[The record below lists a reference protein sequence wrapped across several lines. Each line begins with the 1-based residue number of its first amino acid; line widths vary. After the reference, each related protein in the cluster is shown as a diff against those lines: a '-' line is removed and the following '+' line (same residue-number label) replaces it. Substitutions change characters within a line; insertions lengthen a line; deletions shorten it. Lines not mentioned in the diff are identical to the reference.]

1 VDGDFVLHHAT
12 AAPLILVK
20 LQSKVGFRGCGHAA
34 LIEAKV
40 SNGPNSTKDHA
51 HPTLTFRSTSPGKEA
66 LVHDKPGRSRARSGT
81 WVGMSPTGYK
91 EELTMTTRSKKT
103 TKTAALASSDEISG
117 DAQAPSRVSRR
128 EALRNILA
136 TEQGASI
143 RELCD
148 SFGWQP
154 HSARA
159 ALSGLRK
166 AGTGVARILPATSGG
181 ETRYRVVTEVDRK
194 VRNDA

>member
-1 VDGDFVLHHAT
+1 
-12 AAPLILVK
+12 
-20 LQSKVGFRGCGHAA
+20 
-34 LIEAKV
+34 
-40 SNGPNSTKDHA
+40 
-51 HPTLTFRSTSPGKEA
+51 
-66 LVHDKPGRSRARSGT
+66 
-81 WVGMSPTGYK
+81 MSPARYK
-91 EELTMTTRSKKT
+91 EEHAMTTRSKKT
-103 TKTAALASSDEISG
+103 SKTVAPASAAEISG
-117 DAQAPSRVSRR
+117 EAQGPSRVSRR
-128 EALRNILA
+128 EALRNVLA

-181 ETRYRVVTEVDRK
+181 ETRYRVVTEADQEVG
-194 VRNDA
+194 